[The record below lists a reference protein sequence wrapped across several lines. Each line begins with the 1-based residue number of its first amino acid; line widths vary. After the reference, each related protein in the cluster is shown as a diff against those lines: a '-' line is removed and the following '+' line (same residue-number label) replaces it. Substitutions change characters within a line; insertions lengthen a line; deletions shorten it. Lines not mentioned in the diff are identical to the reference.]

1 MKATVPLGTVAF
13 SLWVNPKLHRLLYTY
28 MLHYHNSKKN
38 VINMN
43 DCKKPKDEVKNQS
56 SKPGIQDGKYEGTP
70 DAKQVEQEV
79 KELNNLGAPGKQY

>member
-1 MKATVPLGTVAF
+1 
-13 SLWVNPKLHRLLYTY
+13 
-28 MLHYHNSKKN
+28 
-38 VINMN
+38 MN